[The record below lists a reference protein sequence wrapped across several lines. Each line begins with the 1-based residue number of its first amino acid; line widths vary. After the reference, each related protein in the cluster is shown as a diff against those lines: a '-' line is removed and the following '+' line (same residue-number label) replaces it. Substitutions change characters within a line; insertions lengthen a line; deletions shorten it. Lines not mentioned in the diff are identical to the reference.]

1 MRIPT
6 STYRIQFNPTFGF
19 KQAQAILEY
28 LSDLGISH
36 IYASPIFGARHS
48 STHGYDVVA
57 PDQLN
62 SELGTVTD
70 FEELLS
76 AAKGRWIGWIQD
88 IVPNHMAFDSQNYML
103 MDVLEN
109 GDASPYYDHFDIDW
123 HHPYESMRG
132 RVLAPFLGKFYGEC
146 LENGEIQLSYT
157 PGGLRLN
164 YYELTLPLR
173 IESYTK
179 VLTHNIRALEAKLG
193 KDHPDVEKFIDIA
206 KSFRALLPPADP
218 NKRKEDIALLKSSLW
233 QLYTM
238 SDNIKTFV
246 DSNIREFKGQK
257 GNPDSFILLDELHS
271 EQLYRLSFWKVA
283 TEEINYRRFF
293 NINQLISMK
302 VEEERVFRTT
312 HAYILKLVEQDHF
325 NGLRVDHID
334 GLYDPGKYL
343 RRLREAAPDCY
354 LVVEKILQSDEE
366 LPQSWPIEGTT
377 GYDFLNYVNGIL
389 CERRNDKQLDK
400 IYSKFTG
407 RTIQYDVLVAD
418 TKRLIVGRH
427 MAGDIDLLAHMLKDI
442 SSRDRYARDT
452 TLYGLRRALVEIL
465 ALFPVYRTYVAQTSS
480 EERDRSYIKEA
491 VKRARGTN
499 PALTLELNFI
509 ERFLLLDLYEGIM
522 LAEKNKWIHF
532 VMRFQQL
539 SGPLMA
545 KGFEDTALYIY
556 SKLLS
561 LNEVGG
567 SPDKFGV
574 SLPEFHRFN
583 RSRASNWPHT
593 MNATSTHDVKRGEDV
608 RARINVL
615 SELSEEWEKRIQIWR
630 KINKS
635 KRATSNRVEIPDEND
650 EYFFYQTLIGAF
662 PFNDSEYSDFVE
674 RIKSYMI
681 KAVREAKVHTAWLR
695 PDETYEQGFLS
706 FIEKILKRADDNSF
720 LNEFLPFQKKIAHYG
735 VFNSLSQILL
745 KLTCPGVPDF
755 YQGSELWDLNLVD
768 PDNRR
773 PVDYRLRN
781 EYLAQLKEREKANLD
796 LLIQESLATKE
807 DGRLKLFTIYR
818 VLKTRNQLTLVFEK
832 GDYVPLKVAGHH
844 KDRVIAFARVFQDT
858 QVITVAP
865 RCLVPILPPDQ
876 VPLGRDIWLDTRVAL
891 VGNAPA
897 AWRHAFTNKIAK
909 SGRSLLV
916 ADVLADFPLGLL
928 VGESGDEI

>member
-1 MRIPT
+1 
-6 STYRIQFNPTFGF
+6 
-19 KQAQAILEY
+19 
-28 LSDLGISH
+28 
-36 IYASPIFGARHS
+36 
-48 STHGYDVVA
+48 
-57 PDQLN
+57 
-62 SELGTVTD
+62 
-70 FEELLS
+70 
-76 AAKGRWIGWIQD
+76 
-88 IVPNHMAFDSQNYML
+88 
-103 MDVLEN
+103 
-109 GDASPYYDHFDIDW
+109 
-123 HHPYESMRG
+123 MRG

-157 PGGLRLN
+157 QEGFRLT
-164 YYELTLPLR
+164 YHDLALPLR

-179 VLTHNIRALEAKLG
+179 VLIHNIRSLEAKLG
-193 KDHPDVEKFIDIA
+193 KDHPQVVKFLEIA
-206 KSFRALLPPADP
+206 KAFRSLLPTADRD
-218 NKRKEDIALLKSSLW
+218 KRKDDVTFLKNSLW
-233 QLYTM
+233 ELYTM
-238 SDNIKTFV
+238 SVGIKNFV
-246 DSNIREFKGQK
+246 DENIQLFNGQK
-257 GNPDSFILLDELHS
+257 GNPDSFTLLDGLLS

-312 HAYILKLVEQDHF
+312 HAYILKQVWQDHF

-377 GYDFLNYVNGIL
+377 GYDFLNYVNGVL
-389 CERRNDKQLDK
+389 CERRNNKHLGK

-427 MAGDIDLLAHMLKDI
+427 MAGDIDLLAHMLKNI

-465 ALFPVYRTYVAQTSS
+465 ALFPVYRTYVAETSS
-480 EERDRSYIKEA
+480 EERDRLYIKEA
-491 VKRARGTN
+491 VKRARRTN
-499 PALTLELNFI
+499 PALILELNFI

-522 LAEKNKWIHF
+522 PAEKNKWIQF

-583 RSRASNWPHT
+583 KKRANDWPCT

-615 SELSEEWEKRIQIWR
+615 SELSEEWGKKIQVWR

-635 KRATSNRVEIPDEND
+635 RKTTSNGEKIPDEND

-662 PFNDSEYSDFVE
+662 PFSDNEYPDFVE
-674 RIKSYMI
+674 RIKRYMI
-681 KAVREAKVHTAWLR
+681 KAVREAKVHTAWLK

-706 FIEKILKRADDNSF
+706 FIEKTLKRADDNSF
-720 LNEFLPFQKKIAHYG
+720 MNEFLPFQKKVAHYG
-735 VFNSLSQILL
+735 VFNSLSQALL
-745 KLTCPGVPDF
+745 KSTCPGVPDF

-781 EYLAQLKEREKANLD
+781 EYLAQMKERETGNLD
-796 LLIQESLATKE
+796 LFIQELLATKE

-844 KDRVIAFARVFQDT
+844 KDSVIAFARMFQDT

-865 RCLVPILPPDQ
+865 RYLASILPSDQ
-876 VPLGRDIWLDTRVAL
+876 APLGGDLWFDTRVAL

-897 AWRHAFTNKIAK
+897 AWRHAFTNKIVK
-909 SGRSLLV
+909 SSRFLLV
-916 ADVLADFPLGLL
+916 ADVLEDFPLGLL
-928 VGESGDEI
+928 VGESGAES